1 MKKIGFLLLGTLW
14 GMLFFASLLSTPDDF
29 SQPHNPFIRALLSP
43 WGVSLASLLV
53 VLIVLRST
61 RRKKSARPTAP

>member
-14 GMLFFASLLSTPDDF
+14 GLIFFASLLSRSDGF

-53 VLIVLRST
+53 FVILLRST
-61 RRKKSARPTAP
+61 RRKISDRPPAS